1 MDKNVYVI
9 DGDAAIR
16 DGLSTLGELLGVEVH
31 CYANAEDFLVQTG
44 NLQGLPD
51 SDACIICA
59 EELGGMNG
67 LSLFKRLQRDEL
79 SLPFALV
86 TSSRSAL
93 IRNRA
98 RRAGVDQLV
107 KKPRADKALI
117 EFIEQTTG
125 ATQGSSHR
133 QEH

>member
-31 CYANAEDFLVQTG
+31 CYSSAEEFLNQAG
-44 NLQGLPD
+44 IPQELPGT
-51 SDACIICA
+51 DACIICA
-59 EELGGMNG
+59 QELNGMNG
-67 LSLFKRLQRDEL
+67 LSLFKKLQQDEL

-93 IRNRA
+93 IRTRA

-107 KKPRADKALI
+107 KKPQADKALI

-125 ATQGSSHR
+125 ATQGSPHR